1 MTSGSV
7 SEPMPQLAPM
17 ARVTRAGATESWH
30 LGAAAVVTPAG
41 GPVARVGDPRTAT
54 FVRSSAKPFQ
64 AMALLAAGG
73 EEAYGLDDADVA
85 LTCASHGG
93 RTEHVERA
101 AALLERDGFGVGDLL
116 CGAHPPM
123 DEEAAR
129 KLREAGREP
138 TPLHNNCSGK
148 HAGMLLACR
157 RLGLPTA
164 DYVDSSHP
172 LQERNLEC
180 LARFCRVDPSA
191 VEIAVDGCSVPTYRL
206 PLESIALGYAA
217 LAHPDGA
224 EHLAP
229 EDRVHAR
236 RVVRAMAAAPEMV
249 AGAGR
254 FTTRLIEVTGGRVV
268 GKEGAEGFYGVAV
281 RGPAAFGLAL
291 KIADGA
297 DRCRDGV
304 VLELLRLLGAL
315 SGEEVGRLE
324 SHYRPER
331 RNHRDIVIGR
341 LEPDLEPCEP
351 LDAPREPSGFPRAH
365 RDAES
370 AGSAGQRGKI
380 R

>member
-1 MTSGSV
+1 
-7 SEPMPQLAPM
+7 M
-17 ARVTRAGATESWH
+17 ARATRAGATESWH
-30 LGAAAVVTPAG
+30 LGVAAVVTPDG
-41 GPVARVGDPRTAT
+41 RQVARVGDPRTAT

-73 EEAYGLDDADVA
+73 EDAYGLDDADVA

-93 RTEHVERA
+93 RPEHAERA
-101 AALLERDGFGVGDLL
+101 LALLEREGFGVDDLL

-123 DEEAAR
+123 DEQAAR
-129 KLREAGREP
+129 ELREAGRAP

-157 RLGLPTA
+157 RLGLPTT
-164 DYVDSSHP
+164 DYVDPHHP
-172 LQERNLEC
+172 LQERNLDR
-180 LARFCRVDPSA
+180 LARFCRVDPST
-191 VEIAVDGCSVPTYRL
+191 VEIGVDGCSVPTYRL

-224 EHLAP
+224 GHLGP
-229 EDRVHAR
+229 EDRGLAR
-236 RVVRAMAAAPEMV
+236 RVIDAMAAAPEMV

-304 VLELLRLLGAL
+304 VVEMLRLLGAL
-315 SGEEVGRLE
+315 SREEVGRLE
-324 SHYRPER
+324 EYDRPER
-331 RNHRDIVIGR
+331 RNHRGIVVGR
-341 LEPDLEPCEP
+341 LEPDVELSEP
-351 LDAPREPSGFPRAH
+351 
-365 RDAES
+365 RDASRARDGGVAE
-370 AGSAGQRGKI
+370 ATPEGGKI